1 PGGESRRRRAF
12 WDYPPATAPGS
23 NIEAKVETKVTSHPV
38 YFDCRSGE
46 AVVVPGDIAGVDSS
60 GTYVIATRK
69 IPERWRD
76 MERPL
81 RAREMK
87 LLKIFSIVAVFLF
100 FPTGVA
106 AVIFAWRTRR
116 EFDEG
121 LKRGNIDGALK
132 VARRTKALII
142 LSGVLAITTGVLVYS
157 LVERAAQ
164 GYKVDTG
171 YLAHSSAGG

>member
-1 PGGESRRRRAF
+1 MADDSLTWHLQPHLRSSAPSTSQVNSAGTQGGFDSPSLALSDAGDHIAQHRGAPQHWERFDEDGDDDDPAVKAGGAELSGTTL
-12 WDYPPATAPGS
+12 PATAPGS

-87 LLKIFSIVAVFLF
+87 VGQGSVAPLLPLHTPP
-100 FPTGVA
+100 PTPLPV
-106 AVIFAWRTRR
+106 
-116 EFDEG
+116 
-121 LKRGNIDGALK
+121 NP
-132 VARRTKALII
+132 
-142 LSGVLAITTGVLVYS
+142 
-157 LVERAAQ
+157 
-164 GYKVDTG
+164 
-171 YLAHSSAGG
+171 